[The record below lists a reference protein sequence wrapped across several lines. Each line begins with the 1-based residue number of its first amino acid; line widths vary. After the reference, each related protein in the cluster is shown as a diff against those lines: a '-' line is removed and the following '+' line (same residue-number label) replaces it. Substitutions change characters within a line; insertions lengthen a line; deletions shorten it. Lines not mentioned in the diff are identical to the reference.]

1 MTINIVYSRIKTTIP
16 PTVVVCDAIALKCLP
31 TEQMLLSNN
40 PVIGDS
46 FIHLLL
52 FTTSIKTQIV
62 FTFQCKSM
70 LFVLCLY
77 ILCLNVLDCNK
88 SDMIDISLT
97 LKEADF
103 ILKVMNKSLQA
114 LSQEHGGDYL
124 MNIGDD
130 YSIYGNSGKHENNL
144 G

>member
-1 MTINIVYSRIKTTIP
+1 
-16 PTVVVCDAIALKCLP
+16 
-31 TEQMLLSNN
+31 
-40 PVIGDS
+40 
-46 FIHLLL
+46 
-52 FTTSIKTQIV
+52 
-62 FTFQCKSM
+62 M

-114 LSQEHGGDYL
+114 LSQEHGVDYL

-130 YSIYGNSGKHENNL
+130 YSISGNLGKHENNL
-144 G
+144 GWNK